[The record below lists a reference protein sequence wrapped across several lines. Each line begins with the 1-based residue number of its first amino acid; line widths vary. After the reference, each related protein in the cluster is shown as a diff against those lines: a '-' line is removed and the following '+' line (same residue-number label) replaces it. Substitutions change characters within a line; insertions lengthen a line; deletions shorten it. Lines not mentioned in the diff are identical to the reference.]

1 MPKQELKQ
9 LKKVWAVYNKNA
21 PAILTDFSRSNIKNK
36 TFMCYPTAKGCIED
50 VRQNNI
56 MQKSFLGLFLTI
68 VISTN
73 AYSQNWD
80 INLLNDIN
88 PQNPSSSYW
97 QKTSSTTYVVGV
109 GVPATQLIVGF
120 IKKDKNLQ
128 HQGLE
133 TIGGLAINS
142 IVTYGLKYTVNRE
155 RPYDKYP
162 LLINP
167 YQIEDSHS
175 FPSGHTS
182 TAFSLATS
190 LSIQYK
196 KWYVVVPAYAW
207 ASSVG
212 YSRLYLGEHYPSDVL
227 AGAAVGAGSALLSH
241 YLNKKYF
248 SNTKHK

>member
-1 MPKQELKQ
+1 
-9 LKKVWAVYNKNA
+9 
-21 PAILTDFSRSNIKNK
+21 
-36 TFMCYPTAKGCIED
+36 
-50 VRQNNI
+50 
-56 MQKSFLGLFLTI
+56 MQKIPVLVLLVF
-68 VISTN
+68 ISTFSF
-73 AYSQNWD
+73 AQNWEV
-80 INLLNDIN
+80 NLLNDIN
-88 PQNPSSSYW
+88 PQYPSSSYW
-97 QKTSSTTYVVGV
+97 QKTSSTTYAIGV

-120 IKKDKNLQ
+120 IKKDKSLQ
-128 HQGLE
+128 HQGWETFTGLAVNTVV
-133 TIGGLAINS
+133 TIG
-142 IVTYGLKYTVNRE
+142 LKQAFNRE

-196 KWYVVVPAYAW
+196 KWYVIVPAYTW

-212 YSRLYLGEHYPSDVL
+212 YSRLYLGEHYPTDVFT
-227 AGAAVGAGSALLSH
+227 GALVGASSALLNH

-248 SNTKHK
+248 SKPKHK